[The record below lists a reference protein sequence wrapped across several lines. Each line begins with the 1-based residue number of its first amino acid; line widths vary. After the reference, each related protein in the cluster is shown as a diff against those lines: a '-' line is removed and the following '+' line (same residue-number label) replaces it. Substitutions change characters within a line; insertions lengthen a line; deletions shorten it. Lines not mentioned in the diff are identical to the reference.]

1 MPIIN
6 IPEKV
11 CPHCNGTRWYSRT
24 TKEGV
29 LIEICAIKK
38 DEYNKK
44 WRVKFP
50 EKANA
55 ICKRSKDKYKDTDE
69 YKRKNR
75 ERVAKWN
82 KANPEK
88 TKLKIKAT
96 VLRHKERY
104 DEINRKTDKRLRETL
119 HDCYMVRLIRGTTP
133 KLYLPNI
140 PKELIDLKR
149 KQILLKRQI
158 A

>member
-11 CPHCNGTRWYSRT
+11 CPHCNGTKWYTRT
-24 TKEGV
+24 AKDGV
-29 LIEICAIKK
+29 LIQICSVKK
-38 DEYNKK
+38 NEYNKK
-44 WRVKFP
+44 WIVKFP
-50 EKANA
+50 EKQKA
-55 ICKRSKDKYKDTDE
+55 IRDKSRNKVKDTDE
-69 YKRKNR
+69 YKIKNR
-75 ERVAKWN
+75 ERSLNWN

-96 VLRHKERY
+96 HLRHKERY
-104 DEINRKTDKRLRETL
+104 NEVSKKIDKRLRDTL
-119 HDCYMVRLIRGTTP
+119 HDCYIVRLIRGDTP
-133 KLYLPNI
+133 SLYLSDI
-140 PKELIDLKR
+140 PQELIDLKR